1 MRLCA
6 MVSDLDRCVLPDIE
20 FCRSRN
26 VGLSQNDG
34 DVVGALDYGG
44 DNHDAR
50 DCSRSSTF
58 RGGATWACGVFGKM
72 PRRRQGMRQPLYV
85 EISDQ
90 GRRAEGLAK
99 TGRKA
104 HERQHGLGPLAA
116 TDSEDLYGVPKA
128 RE

>member
-1 MRLCA
+1 

-72 PRRRQGMRQPLYV
+72 PRQGMRQPLYV